1 MTRTRPRKK
10 RALDDDDD
18 AQSSRPNDRANT
30 GSYRPQP
37 FVYSSDHLSL
47 SLPLRPAA
55 GLPYVPP
62 IAFTHTTAASVPY
75 NPPAESSRKSATG
88 PPRKLASVYQLPSEA
103 DAVEDSDGEIRW
115 RVPNSAAVRK
125 ETFASSS
132 HQGQMPGQSWEG
144 DINKDR
150 KSKKQG
156 LMNVDSKNKKW
167 GSMNEES
174 KDNKERWVAKSSPRP
189 PPVMFTVS
197 EAFAALKHGPKPVL
211 YELPDGKRLSYSTIG
226 SYHLGAMRYGADGTP
241 VENPAHKDHLAF
253 KPTSWHDIRR
263 DPTDDSRYGG

>member
-103 DAVEDSDGEIRW
+103 DAVEDSDGEI
-115 RVPNSAAVRK
+115 
-125 ETFASSS
+125 
-132 HQGQMPGQSWEG
+132 
-144 DINKDR
+144 R